1 MAIKL
6 PTTKLPAATQDP
18 QNLII
23 YGLPKIG
30 KTTVLSTLDD
40 NLILDF
46 ESGSKYVSALK
57 VEINSLKDFAEV
69 YKALKESEHKYKF
82 ITIDTVTALEE
93 FVKPLALKMYR
104 DTPAGAN
111 YTGDILQAPMGI
123 GQRMAVSWLIAGTPL
138 EPILLNLYSNI

>member
-1 MAIKL
+1 MI
-6 PTTKLPAATQDP
+6 TKW
-18 QNLII
+18 
-23 YGLPKIG
+23 G
-30 KTTVLSTLDD
+30 KSTVLSTLDD

-46 ESGSKYVSALK
+46 EQGAKYLSALK

-69 YKALKESEHKYKF
+69 YKALKESEHRYKF

-123 GQRMAVSWLIAGTPL
+123 GRRMAVY
-138 EPILLNLYSNI
+138 NSNIINY

>member
-46 ESGSKYVSALK
+46 GESIIYNGLTGNPS
-57 VEINSLKDFAEV
+57 I
-69 YKALKESEHKYKF
+69 
-82 ITIDTVTALEE
+82 
-93 FVKPLALKMYR
+93 R
-104 DTPAGAN
+104 DK
-111 YTGDILQAPMGI
+111 
-123 GQRMAVSWLIAGTPL
+123 
-138 EPILLNLYSNI
+138 NLFYPKS